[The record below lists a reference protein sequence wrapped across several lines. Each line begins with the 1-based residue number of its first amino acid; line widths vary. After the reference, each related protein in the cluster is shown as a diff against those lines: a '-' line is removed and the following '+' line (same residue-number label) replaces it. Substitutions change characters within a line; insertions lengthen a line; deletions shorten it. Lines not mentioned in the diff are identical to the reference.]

1 MSDTE
6 PNPAPLIALRG
17 NREVWH
23 AHRAQPTLRQA
34 ASVVAALMA
43 LYHLWTGYDW
53 LALYDENLT
62 GISGQPIPE
71 FHYPM
76 HLMLAFSVLFLGSET
91 KGRTSRARLLAAGWN
106 LLLLGVT
113 VVSCL
118 YLILN
123 TEYIQNRLAYIE
135 PLLSYEY
142 VLSLALM
149 LTVFEAARRVVGLPM
164 MIITV
169 AFVVYAMIGD
179 WLPPPFWHRGFA
191 LERILDWMYFTNE
204 ALWST
209 PVAVTAGY
217 IYLFVFFGS
226 LLGVSG
232 AGDLF
237 ADLANTLT
245 GHYMGGPAKTAIVGS
260 YFMGMLSGSAAA
272 NVVTTGTFTIP
283 TMKGAGYPGEYAGG
297 VEAVSSSG
305 GQLTPPV
312 MGAAA
317 FVMAEFTGV
326 SYGDIIVIAAI
337 PALLYY
343 FALFCSVDFEAR
355 LLGLKPD
362 PNAPRKRV
370 AAILRKRGY
379 LAVPVAVLIYFL
391 VEGYTPA
398 TGASWTILFL
408 IAMLAIADP
417 ENRRRIPAVLWEAAQ
432 DAAYSVA
439 PITVAC
445 ALGGM
450 IAGVFAMTGLGVRLS
465 SIIVDAAMGSL
476 FLLLVLTMLFAVFL
490 GMGMPTTGT
499 YIVLSVLLAPA
510 MEDLKVPTIAA
521 HMFIFWGACK
531 SSITPPVALASFAAA
546 AVAGTDPWKTS
557 ITAFR
562 LGLSV
567 FLIPFMFAYQP
578 ELLAQGA
585 LLPTLWR
592 LAMACL
598 GIATLSTATS
608 GWCFAPLSGWLRLA
622 AVPISGLFIAPALW
636 SDAAALVLA
645 GLAGGYCWAR
655 AARMQR
661 SNDPRLALSRE
672 TRFAGKGW
680 LG

>member
-1 MSDTE
+1 MSDTT
-6 PNPAPLIALRG
+6 APSTPMIALRT
-17 NREVWH
+17 NAEVW
-23 AHRAQPTLRQA
+23 RAFLADSPMKRA
-34 ASVVAALMA
+34 ASVVAVIMA

-53 LALYDENLT
+53 LALYDESLT

-76 HLMLAFSVLFLGSET
+76 HLMLAFAVLFLGSEPNR
-91 KGRTSRARLLAAGWN
+91 GSPAARARAAAWN

-113 VVSCL
+113 VAACG
-118 YLILN
+118 YLVLN
-123 TEYIQNRLAYIE
+123 TEYIQSRLAYIE
-135 PLLSYEY
+135 PLLTHEY
-142 VLSLALM
+142 VLSLAL
-149 LTVFEAARRVVGLPM
+149 LLVVFEAARRVVGMPM
-164 MIITV
+164 TIITV
-169 AFVVYAMIGD
+169 LFIIYAIIGG

-204 ALWST
+204 AMWST

-217 IYLFVFFGS
+217 IYLYVLFGS
-226 LLGVSG
+226 LLAVSG

-237 ADLANTLT
+237 ADLAHALT
-245 GHYMGGPAKTAIVGS
+245 GRYTGGPAKTAIVGS

-283 TMKGAGYPGEYAGG
+283 TMKSAGYPAEYAGG
-297 VEAVSSSG
+297 VEAVASSG

-326 SYGDIIVIAAI
+326 SYGQIVIIAAI

-362 PNAPRKRV
+362 LSAPVKRV
-370 AAILRKRGY
+370 SAILRKRGY
-379 LAVPVAVLIYFL
+379 LIGPVAVLIYFL

-408 IAMLAIADP
+408 ILMLAIADP
-417 ENRRRIPAVLWEAAQ
+417 ENRGRIPAVLWEAAQ

-465 SIIVDAAMGSL
+465 SIIVDASMGSL

-510 MEDLKVPTIAA
+510 MEELKVSTIAA

-585 LLPTLWR
+585 LLDTIWR
-592 LAMACL
+592 VAMACL

-608 GWCFAPLSGWLRLA
+608 RWCFAPITGWMRLA
-622 AVPISGLFIAPALW
+622 AVPISGLFIVPAFW
-636 SDAAALVLA
+636 TDIAALVLA
-645 GLAGGYCWAR
+645 TIAGGYCWVRAR
-655 AARMQR
+655 EMRR
-661 SNDPRLALSRE
+661 TNDPRLTVTRE
-672 TRFAGKGW
+672 QRLANKGW